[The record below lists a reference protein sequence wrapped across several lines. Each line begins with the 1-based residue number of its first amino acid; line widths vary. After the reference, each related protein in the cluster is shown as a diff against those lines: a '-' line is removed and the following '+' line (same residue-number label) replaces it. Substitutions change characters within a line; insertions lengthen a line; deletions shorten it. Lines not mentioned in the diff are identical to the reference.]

1 MLLAGFIMAALD
13 AGVPL
18 RDVQIAARHVD
29 LRTTTI
35 YERRRGFF
43 DDVAAFTAVAADD
56 AVAPPV
62 GASLGGP
69 AVDRRPSMTVP
80 TTFDPGAT
88 TTVDPGAATWRHP
101 VPAHRSRRLHQEA

>member
-1 MLLAGFIMAALD
+1 MAALD

-35 YERRRGFF
+35 YERPRGFF

-62 GASLGGP
+62 VLP
-69 AVDRRPSMTVP
+69 W
-80 TTFDPGAT
+80 
-88 TTVDPGAATWRHP
+88 AALPWIVAPR
-101 VPAHRSRRLHQEA
+101 